1 MIPEPQKCLNLH
13 PMFDLDAFP
22 IVMFSNV
29 ENAESSGIQIESLTN
44 KYQGKTLPMHGK
56 HRILK
61 GLTSMVSSTDSINFI
76 AEDIG
81 TQRLKIFRVQVL

>member
-1 MIPEPQKCLNLH
+1 MIPEPQKCMNLH
-13 PMFDLDAFP
+13 PVFDIDSFP

-29 ENAESSGIQIESLTN
+29 EKAESSGIQIESLTN
-44 KYQGKTLPMHGK
+44 KYQGKILPMNGK

-61 GLTSMVSSTDSINFI
+61 GLTSMVTSTDSFNII

-81 TQRLKIFRVQVL
+81 SQRLKILRG